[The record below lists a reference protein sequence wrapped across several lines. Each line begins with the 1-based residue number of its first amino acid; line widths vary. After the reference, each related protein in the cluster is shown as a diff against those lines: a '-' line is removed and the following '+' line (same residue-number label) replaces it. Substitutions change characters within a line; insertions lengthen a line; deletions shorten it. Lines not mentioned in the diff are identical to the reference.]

1 MAQVMTDININSNE
15 IMDEV
20 RLFFPFYDGSP
31 KIELEH
37 YTDDNEVYKIT
48 VNSTE
53 FEYRYF
59 AHTQKDVLTYA
70 KIAVFRALSE
80 FTGYEPPWG
89 SLTGIR
95 PTKLAYDFIEKNKEI
110 LSKGS
115 AAPSVMDDQVIKYF
129 TEKYHV
135 SDKKAL
141 IISNIISNQQGF
153 FSRNLNLVNLYIH
166 IPFCPT
172 KCSYCSFIS
181 LDAKKFNKLIEPYLE
196 ALIVEINE
204 TLSFLKAEG
213 YGVYSVYVGG
223 GTPTV
228 LDNVQLQK
236 LLSVIK
242 EGLLDGV
249 EFTVEAGRPDTI
261 TEEKLFIMQE
271 YGVSRISINPQT
283 FSDATLQRI
292 GRAHSAQDVVDKFLI
307 AQNKNFIINAD
318 LIAGLPGETLSDF
331 QQTIDKALGLMPQN
345 ITVHTLARK
354 NGSEYKLGK
363 LAENSETEQMVD
375 YAYARLTDSNYLPY
389 YLYRQK
395 SMMANLENI
404 GYALAGTQC
413 KNNVTVMEEMLS
425 VVACGAGAIS
435 KRLFEGN
442 RIERLANL
450 RDVKLYLEQFNDRLS
465 KKLAFFK
472 K

>member
-59 AHTQKDVLTYA
+59 AYTQKEVLTYA

-80 FTGYEPPWG
+80 FTGYKPPWG

-95 PTKLAYDFIEKNKEI
+95 PTKLVYDFIEKKSSNN
-110 LSKGS
+110 
-115 AAPSVMDDQVIKYF
+115 AAQLGTVDDQVIKYL
-129 TEKYHV
+129 TEKYLV
-135 SDKKAL
+135 SNKKAL